1 MKIRTTILTAGLMV
15 LISSFT
21 ASSLPE
27 NYVLV
32 GKNKSVS
39 LYERW
44 ITSNSGGKVR
54 EIKAIF
60 IVHADM
66 NKAIGFMRDA
76 SSGAKWNTNV
86 KTYEILPTDEQNTW
100 FTYIRYRLPWPMEDR
115 DCCLTNTVRYCTDK
129 AQSTEILFQS
139 TTHTKFPERKKVSR
153 INGTTGKWVFT
164 PMDKGQLQVT
174 YLVITTQSSNIP
186 KWIADPIVRDNLIE
200 TMTSLKNKLEVKI

>member
-1 MKIRTTILTAGLMV
+1 MKIRTTILAAALILLM
-15 LISSFT
+15 SSLT

-44 ITSNSGGKVR
+44 ITQNGGGRVR

-60 IVHADM
+60 TVQVDLAR
-66 NKAIGFMRDA
+66 AINFLRDA
-76 SSGAKWNTNV
+76 SNGRKWNANV
-86 KTYEILPTDEQNTW
+86 KTYEILNTEHDNSW
-100 FTYIRYRLPWPMEDR
+100 YTYIRYRLPWPMEDR
-115 DCCLTNTVRYCTDK
+115 DCCLTNTIRYCTDK
-129 AQSTEILFQS
+129 WQSAEIAFQS

-153 INGTTGKWVFT
+153 INGTTGKWIFT
-164 PMDKGQLQVT
+164 PDNQGQLQVT
-174 YLVITTQSSNIP
+174 YLVSTTQVSNIP
-186 KWIADPIVRDNLIE
+186 KWIADPIVRDNLLE